1 MDDIITWLTK
11 YSPPIVFLL
20 VIGAIFIYLV
30 KLITEKTI
38 SNEFDKHKKVFELD
52 LEKRSNFEEKIL
64 MDRYLMI
71 RELQTKIGI
80 VLTNLKR
87 VKNGTK
93 LEGFIVNNDIVPLTE
108 VFESLA
114 VNKYLITDKFH
125 RIFWEQSQIAL
136 QFANETNE
144 AKMKELGDNY
154 LNLVDELYKEMNEMF
169 ELDKIKWRK

>member
-1 MDDIITWLTK
+1 
-11 YSPPIVFLL
+11 
-20 VIGAIFIYLV
+20 
-30 KLITEKTI
+30 
-38 SNEFDKHKKVFELD
+38 
-52 LEKRSNFEEKIL
+52 